1 MRRLLAALAAGLVL
15 AGCGVPADRTPRTI
29 DPPVVVGSPETPTA
43 QASLPPGSVVE
54 KLYLVR
60 AGRLTAVERR
70 VDGPATLDRQLNDL
84 LAGPT
89 EQERDSGFGSAL
101 EGTDLIIGAA
111 LDGGTA
117 IVTVGD
123 TTIRNDE
130 VLAYGQ
136 IVCTLASRDDV
147 GTVRFLQD
155 GRALEVPRAD
165 GSLTSDP
172 LTTADYAT
180 LISVR

>member
-1 MRRLLAALAAGLVL
+1 MAALVAGLL
-15 AGCGVPADRTPRTI
+15 LGGCGVPADRTPRTI
-29 DPPVVVGSPETPTA
+29 DPPVTIGSPETPTA
-43 QASLPPGSVVE
+43 PASLPPGSVVE

-60 AGRLTAVERR
+60 DGRLIGVERR
-70 VDGPATLDRQLNDL
+70 IGRPASLDQQLNDL

-89 EQERDSGFGSAL
+89 EQERNNGFGSAL

-117 IVTVGD
+117 VVTVGD

-147 GTVRFLQD
+147 ANVRFLQD
-155 GRALEVPRAD
+155 GRPLEVPRAD
-165 GSLTSDP
+165 GSLTSEP
-172 LTTADYAT
+172 LTTADYAN
-180 LISVR
+180 LISAR